1 MNDSILIPLTS
12 TIPFEASEYL
22 KNRFEGDFLSEI
34 KQESNN
40 KGQHFFRV
48 YISHD
53 NLFYNLKF
61 NSHGVILEENTEP
74 IWELFEYEPFSS

>member
-1 MNDSILIPLTS
+1 MNDSILNPHKS
-12 TIPFEASEYL
+12 TIPLEVSEYI
-22 KNRFEGDFLSEI
+22 KNRFEGNFLSEI
-34 KQESNN
+34 KEERNN
-40 KGQHFFRV
+40 KGQQFFRV

-61 NSHGVILEENTEP
+61 NSHGVILEENTES